1 MNRRLESAKKGPA
14 FWLIRKITFPV
25 YFCVLLY
32 LSVVVYARAP
42 VPNLSG
48 TWTFPDGTIITMV
61 QQDRRIEGRI
71 SAPSP
76 QAVTEGGWH
85 SNDMVLEGV
94 ITQGK
99 LVGKAHV
106 RFPMSIGNN
115 CPDEQV
121 VVTDVEL
128 RIVNSFSLDGRHLA
142 YVLHSSGCRVVAVGW
157 ARMALSRREFDI
169 TESAAEIGI
178 TVPDMVLFDFD
189 SDKLK
194 PRAIDVLHE
203 IKSLIIDK
211 QSFARVSIDGY
222 TDDTGSSSYNKNLST
237 RRAQSVAHW
246 LSSNGLDGNA
256 LETQG
261 FGPTRPVVPNTS
273 ESNRSKNRRVEIRL
287 IR

>member
-1 MNRRLESAKKGPA
+1 MYG
-14 FWLIRKITFPV
+14 
-25 YFCVLLY
+25 
-32 LSVVVYARAP
+32 RAV

-61 QQDRRIEGRI
+61 QQGRRIEGRI
-71 SAPSP
+71 TAPSP
-76 QAVTEGGWH
+76 QAVAEGGWH

-99 LVGKAHV
+99 LIGKAHV
-106 RFPMSIGNN
+106 HFPVSMGNN

-142 YVLHSSGCRVVAVGW
+142 YVLHSSGCRVVPVGW

-169 TESAAEIGI
+169 TESPGEIGI
-178 TVPDMVLFDFD
+178 TVSDMILFDFD

-194 PRAIDVLHE
+194 PRAIEVLHE
-203 IKSLIIDK
+203 IKGLIIDK
-211 QSFARVSIDGY
+211 QGFTRVSIDGY
-222 TDDTGSSSYNKNLST
+222 TDDKGSSSYNKNLSA

-246 LSSNGLDGNA
+246 LSANGLDGKV
-256 LETQG
+256 LEAQG
-261 FGPTRPVVPNTS
+261 FGATKPILPNTS